1 MTQCLISLGA
11 NLGDPRESIRLA
23 SDMLIERLCGS
34 SDCARVSSFYHT
46 PPVGGPSGQPPF
58 VNAVV
63 WVDTKLNPWE
73 TWTIVRQVENELG
86 RVRLQRWEARRIDVD
101 ILLFGEHR
109 IWTPQ
114 LKIPHPRMCM
124 RRFIL
129 VPAAEVA
136 PEMRDPVTDASI
148 QQLASALTTRGTSVT
163 VLAGGDR
170 RVIAIV
176 EEAARLTGAR
186 LEQNFAEPTS
196 QLDGGRT
203 LNCIQGADL
212 SQVSEYPSGN
222 LVIYLT
228 PPIAVEGVLWE
239 DYHRQAAE
247 RLNLCSAST
256 SAARCSASSDSTG
269 SVIAGSVARYLLASD
284 TPSWATHEIVAAF
297 SAIDCPVE
305 KLR

>member
-1 MTQCLISLGA
+1 M
-11 NLGDPRESIRLA
+11 GDPRESIRLA
-23 SDMLIERLCGS
+23 SNILIERLCTSTNLG
-34 SDCARVSSFYHT
+34 RVSSFYHT

-63 WVDTKLNPWE
+63 WVNTDLNPWE
-73 TWTIVRQVENELG
+73 TWSVVRDVENELG

-101 ILLFGEHR
+101 ILLFGDQR

-136 PEMRDPVTDASI
+136 PDFVDPVTGASV
-148 QQLASALTTRGTSVT
+148 QQLAATLGTHATHVT
-163 VLAGGDR
+163 VLASSDR
-170 RVIAIV
+170 SAIAIV

-186 LEQNFAEPTS
+186 LEQGEAELATS
-196 QLDGGRT
+196 ADGRRT
-203 LNCIQGADL
+203 LQCIQGTDL
-212 SQVSEYPSGN
+212 SDVTVFPPGN

-228 PPIAVEGVLWE
+228 PPIAVEGALWE

-247 RLNLCSAST
+247 RLNLCAPSNRDSDGLQSA
-256 SAARCSASSDSTG
+256 
-269 SVIAGSVARYLLASD
+269 VISGKVARYLLASD
-284 TPSWATHEIVAAF
+284 TPSWATHEIVAALQ
-297 SAIDCPVE
+297 AIDCPVE
-305 KLR
+305 KLT